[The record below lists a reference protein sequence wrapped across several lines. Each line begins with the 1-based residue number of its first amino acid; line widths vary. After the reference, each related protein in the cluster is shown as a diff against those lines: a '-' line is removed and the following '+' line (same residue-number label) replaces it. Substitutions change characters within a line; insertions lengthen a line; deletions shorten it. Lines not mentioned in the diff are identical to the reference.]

1 MTQEEPIVIRIHSP
15 EGSIGRPPRE
25 LARPRDVLAGS
36 RLVVLDNGKP
46 GAELLLRRAAEQLAA
61 RTGAS
66 FLGVRRKRTAATPCE
81 DELVAELAGT
91 ADLVLTGTAD

>member
-1 MTQEEPIVIRIHSP
+1 MSIRILSP
-15 EGSIGRPPRE
+15 EGRVGGPARA
-25 LARPRDVLAGS
+25 LARSPEVLAGC

-46 GAELLLRRAAEQLAA
+46 GAELLLRRAAEGLAR

-66 FLGVRRKRTAATPCE
+66 FAGVRRKRTAATPCE
-81 DELVAELAGT
+81 EEILGELAQA